1 MTTPRDPI
9 YAGHRYP
16 AEIISYAIWLYFRFP
31 LSLRMVE
38 EMLAA
43 RGTCVTHETIR
54 QWGLKFGR
62 KFANRIRQRAPR
74 RGDKWHLD
82 EVVISIAGKKHWL
95 WRAVDQAG
103 FVLDVLVQ
111 SRRDKKAAKRLFRKL
126 LKKQGRAPRVLVTDK
141 LKSYAAA
148 KRDIM
153 PGVEH
158 RQHKGL
164 NNRAENS
171 HQPTRRRE
179 RIMKRFKSPR
189 HVQRFLAIHDQIAN
203 VFTRRSNQDT
213 AATFHSAR
221 DQAFTTWAEVTGVA
235 MAA

>member
-1 MTTPRDPI
+1 LRSN
-9 YAGHRYP
+9 YAGYRHP
-16 AEIISYAIWLYFRFP
+16 AALISYAVWLYFRFP

-43 RGTCVTHETIR
+43 RGIFVAYEAIR

-62 KFANRIRQRAPR
+62 EFANRIRRRAPR
-74 RGDKWHLD
+74 RGGKWHLD
-82 EVVISIAGKKHWL
+82 EVVTTIAGKKPWL
-95 WRAVDQAG
+95 WRAVDQQG
-103 FVLDVLVQ
+103 FVLDALVQ
-111 SRRDKKAAKRLFRKL
+111 SRRDRKAAKRLLRKL
-126 LKKQGRAPRVLVTDK
+126 LKKQGQAPRVLITDK
-141 LKSYAAA
+141 LRSYAAA
-148 KRDIM
+148 KREIM

-189 HVQRFLAIHDQIAN
+189 QVQRFPSIHDQSAN
-203 VFTRRSNQDT
+203 AFFRRSNQDT
-213 AATFHSAR
+213 AATSHSAR
-221 DQAFTTWAEVTGVA
+221 NQAFTTWAEVTGVA